1 MVKVRESL
9 VGRQFDRLTVV
20 EQVEDYVTPK
30 GTHHANYLCKCNCCD
45 AKYVE
50 VKAYDLKRGGTRS
63 CGCFAKEEKIKR
75 NKKYNDY
82 EIQDSYVIMYTTKG
96 EPFLVDLE
104 DFWKVKDVC
113 WHTNADGY
121 FVDRNSRRIQRL
133 IVDCP
138 DDMVVDHIN
147 HDIADNRKENLRI
160 VTPSQNQMNSKLS
173 SNNTSGVT
181 GVYWV
186 KKCSKWNAN
195 IKINNKYIHLGNFT
209 GFDDAVK
216 ARKEAEQKY
225 FGEYSYSNS
234 QMFKEEI
241 NK

>member
-9 VGRQFDRLTVV
+9 VGRQFGRLTVV
-20 EQVEDYVTPK
+20 EQVEDY
-30 GTHHANYLCKCNCCD
+30 
-45 AKYVE
+45 
-50 VKAYDLKRGGTRS
+50 
-63 CGCFAKEEKIKR
+63 
-75 NKKYNDY
+75 
-82 EIQDSYVIMYTTKG
+82 
-96 EPFLVDLE
+96 
-104 DFWKVKDVC
+104 
-113 WHTNADGY
+113 
-121 FVDRNSRRIQRL
+121 
-133 IVDCP
+133 
-138 DDMVVDHIN
+138 
-147 HDIADNRKENLRI
+147 

-186 KKCSKWNAN
+186 KKCNKWNAN

-209 GFDDAVK
+209 DFDDAVK